1 MFPSVEEQMELIRR
15 GAVEIIPEEE
25 LLKKLERSIQEN
37 KPLRIKEGFDP
48 TAPDIHLGH
57 VVTIR
62 KLKQFQD
69 LGHQV
74 IFLIG
79 DFTGMIGDPSG
90 RNEIRKPLT
99 KEEVLKNAET
109 YKSQIFKILD
119 PEKTIIEFNSRWC
132 APMKF
137 EEVLVLASKYTVA
150 RILERDDFYK
160 RYKEGK
166 PISVLEFL
174 YPLIQ
179 GYDSVALKA
188 DVEVG
193 GTDQKFNLLVG
204 REIQREYGQEPQ
216 VILTMPLLVG
226 TDGVEKMSKSL
237 GNYIGINEPPE
248 EMYGKVMS
256 IPDDLIY
263 PYFELATDVPK
274 EELVR
279 IKQDLEDPEVNP
291 RDLKR
296 RLAREIV
303 TLYHGRE
310 MALYA
315 EREFD
320 RVFRER
326 AVPSQVEEYV
336 LRTTQDKI
344 WIVRLLTTTGMASS
358 SSEARRL
365 IQQGGVSIDGEKIT
379 DINLEVDLGKEFI
392 LKVGKRRFLKVKIPQ
407 GTP

>member
-1 MFPSVEEQMELIRR
+1 MFASVQEQMEVIRR
-15 GAVEIIPEEE
+15 GTVEIIPEEE
-25 LLKKLERSIQEN
+25 LIKKLERSIREN
-37 KPLRIKEGFDP
+37 RPLRIKEGFDP

-90 RNEIRKPLT
+90 RNEMRKPLT

-109 YKSQIFKILD
+109 YKAQIFKILD

-132 APMKF
+132 TPMKF
-137 EEVLVLASKYTVA
+137 EDVLVLASKYTVA

-179 GYDSVALKA
+179 GYDSVALRA

-237 GNYIGINEPPE
+237 GNYIGITEPPE

-263 PYFELATDVPK
+263 PYFELATDVPN
-274 EELVR
+274 EELAR
-279 IKQDLEDPEVNP
+279 IKRDLEDPEVNP

-310 MALYA
+310 MALHA

-320 RVFRER
+320 RVFREKG
-326 AVPSQVEEYV
+326 APSQVEEHV
-336 LRTTQDKI
+336 LKTTQDKI

-365 IQQGGVSIDGEKIT
+365 IQQGGVSIDGERIT
-379 DINLEVDLGKEFI
+379 DVNLEVDLGREFI
-392 LKVGKRRFLKVKIPQ
+392 LKVGKRRFLKIRK
-407 GTP
+407 G